1 MENREN
7 KGSKVM
13 SIFQKL
19 YNCRLRIDKKGKTIL
34 NWSSLFSLAC
44 LILAPH
50 MSIAGIILS
59 LILGYHISLETDQ
72 DDAEFEQ
79 RVRQAADTVKK
90 TATAAAKTIRDEVEK
105 NRTIKEPERKT
116 ELEQKA
122 EPKKVEEAPVKEAP
136 VNQEVV
142 EELERQAKEFQAN
155 PASYRSVY
163 SAVAGSVPILE
174 VHEEENEAK
183 GNTEQNYRQMGQ

>member
-1 MENREN
+1 MENGEN

-59 LILGYHISLETDQ
+59 LILGYHISLETEQ
-72 DDAEFEQ
+72 DDMEFEQ

-105 NRTIKEPERKT
+105 NRTIKEPEKKA

-122 EPKKVEEAPVKEAP
+122 EAEKVEEASVKEAP
-136 VNQEVV
+136 VNQDVV

-174 VHEEENEAK
+174 VHEEENETEE
-183 GNTEQNYRQMGQ
+183 NTEQNYRQMGQ